1 MKQLNLIR
9 ICRFFKWIA
18 LSVLVSCASSC
29 SNPENVEH
37 GHQDSLKVDSVEA
50 VKPIPRDSFLG
61 VDIHDLDVL
70 QGEFPN
76 NQILGKFLLQYGLTS
91 QQIHCLSEK
100 SKPIFDVRK
109 IRGGNKYHIIQTRD
123 SVPVT
128 KNFIYEVNPTEYIIY
143 SFEGDSVAVRKL
155 QKTMIY
161 RERIVSGEIETS
173 LWNSVVGQGVP
184 FDLALQMSNIYAWNI
199 DFFGL
204 QKGDKY
210 RVQYVEVLCDDSS
223 FVRIDTIKTAC
234 FTHCGTEFWAIPFCQ
249 GGRTD
254 YYDAEGNSLRK
265 AFLKAPLSYSR
276 ISSYFT
282 HKRFHPVLKYYRPHH
297 GVDYAAPKGTPV
309 STIGDGRVTYK
320 GWTKGGGNTVKI
332 QHNSMYT
339 TSYMHLS
346 KFGKISVGSMVR
358 QGEVIGYVGS
368 TGVSTGPHLD
378 FRVYQNGTPVNPL
391 TIKSP
396 PVEPVADSNRVE
408 FFAIRDSLQK
418 ILK

>member
-9 ICRFFKWIA
+9 ICHFLKWSA
-18 LSVLVSCASSC
+18 LSVLVSCVSSC
-29 SNPENVEH
+29 TNPENVEH
-37 GHQDSLKVDSVEA
+37 GQQDSLKVDSVEA

-61 VDIHDLDVL
+61 VDVHDLDVL

-91 QQIHCLSEK
+91 QQIHLLSEK

-109 IRGGNKYHIIQTRD
+109 IRGGNTYHIIQTRD

-143 SFEGDSVAVRKL
+143 TIEGDSVAVRRL

-396 PVEPVADSNRVE
+396 PVEPVADSNRVA